1 MSIASIQSYQVLDS
15 RGEPTIRVRM
25 SSESGLVRQ
34 FDAPSG
40 TSVSGLEA
48 KAIFDGGASYAGHA
62 VSESVDI
69 INSIIGPKFIG
80 YPLSHQEDFDSL
92 ITALDG
98 TLDRSR
104 LGTQTLTALSGAYFL
119 LSCAEQKQPV
129 WMVVAD
135 LLKTKPALPRLY
147 ANLVAGGAHAPG
159 LDLQEFMI
167 VPKTTSP
174 SLATALIYD
183 VRSTLQSIFQ
193 SLYGPAVQL
202 SSEEGA
208 MAPIGATSE
217 VVLEA
222 MQQLQAKFN
231 NSYDIALD
239 AAANHFFTNGTYTL
253 ARQTY
258 DMQQLGGQYMAWDQ
272 KYPLLSVED
281 PFAEQDI
288 EGLKYLAGQPSKKFF
303 VVGDDSTATDAE
315 RIRVLAEQ
323 KLIGAVIIKPNQA
336 GTMTDMF
343 KAIRAAQSLGL
354 KIIISH
360 RSGETNDIMLADL
373 AFGIGAFGI
382 KLGAPARGERVAKY
396 NRLIEIES
404 DQGLLPQ
411 VTAPAPVATPAPA
424 APQQPIASSPAPAPL
439 PQPPI
444 APAPPVTPV
453 APPQPPAIPQ
463 PVPAQAIHNTTLYP
477 SPSANELHTPGAAP
491 SPIVTPIQ
499 QVAPQQQAAPVRSAA
514 NSMPNS
520 SQSAGSPAFN
530 I

>member
-1 MSIASIQSYQVLDS
+1 MSIASIQSYQILDS

-48 KAIFDGGASYAGHA
+48 KAVYDGGTSYAGHA

-80 YPLSHQEDFDSL
+80 YPLSHQADFDAL
-92 ITALDG
+92 IAALDG
-98 TLDRSR
+98 TIDRSR
-104 LGTQTLTALSGAYFL
+104 LGSQTLTALSGAYFL
-119 LSCAEQKQPV
+119 LSCAEDKKPV
-129 WMVVAD
+129 WQVVSE
-135 LLKTKPALPRLY
+135 LLKTQPGLPRLY

-174 SLATALIYD
+174 SQATALIYD
-183 VRSTLQSIFQ
+183 VRQTLQSIFA

-222 MQQLQAKFN
+222 MQQLQAKFA

-239 AAANHFFTNGTYTL
+239 AAANHFFANGAYTL
-253 ARQTY
+253 AHQTY
-258 DMQQLGGQYMAWDQ
+258 DMQGLGGQYLAWDQ
-272 KYPLLSVED
+272 KYPLLSIED
-281 PFAEQDI
+281 PFAEQDL
-288 EGLKYLAGQPSKKFF
+288 EGLKYLSGQTSKKFF

-315 RIRVLAEQ
+315 RIKTLAEQ

-343 KAIRAAQSLGL
+343 KAISMAQALGL

-373 AFGIGAFGI
+373 AFGIGAFGF
-382 KLGAPARGERVAKY
+382 KLGAPTRGERVAKY

-404 DQGLLPQ
+404 DQGLTPPPSVQ
-411 VTAPAPVATPAPA
+411 PTATVPATPTQVAPPV
-424 APQQPIASSPAPAPL
+424 PQAQTPPPTPI
-439 PQPPI
+439 PQPPVV
-444 APAPPVTPV
+444 PTPPP
-453 APPQPPAIPQ
+453 IPQ
-463 PVPAQAIHNTTLYP
+463 SVPAQMIHNTTPYP
-477 SPSANELHTPGAAP
+477 TPSANDLHLPISSTLPAPTAPPVQQPAP
-491 SPIVTPIQ
+491 SNTN
-499 QVAPQQQAAPVRSAA
+499 A
-514 NSMPNS
+514 NAMPNTS
-520 SQSAGSPAFN
+520 GGAGSPAFGL
-530 I
+530 